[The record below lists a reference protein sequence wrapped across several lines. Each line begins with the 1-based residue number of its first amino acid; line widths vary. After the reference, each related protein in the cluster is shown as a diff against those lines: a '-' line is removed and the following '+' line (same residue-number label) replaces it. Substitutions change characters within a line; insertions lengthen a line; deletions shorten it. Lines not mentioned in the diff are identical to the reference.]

1 MMDRMG
7 EVTVGRNMAR
17 PYRAPGLSAAA
28 RMAGLAAAGILIAA
42 TPPLSGSEI
51 EAPAWRDLNHDGV
64 LDPYEDVRLPIA
76 ERVENLLGQMTLEEK
91 VGSMVHA
98 SLPAA
103 DSPIGASSQG
113 YDMPRVTA
121 MVKSGHISSFITRLV
136 MPPQELARQNN
147 QVQKIAEGTRL
158 GIPVLVSTDP
168 RHHFQATLG
177 ASTTGG
183 GFTLWPDTLGF
194 AALGSADLVRRFGDI
209 ARREYRAVGIHM
221 ALSPQAD
228 VGSEPRWSRFSATFG
243 SDPDTISRLAGAYVE
258 GFQGGKNGVTRDG
271 VATVVKHWVGYG
283 AEPEGFD
290 GHNRYGRNVYLSQAS
305 FADHT
310 RAFDGALAAG
320 SAGVMPSYVVIHG
333 PRVGGKALEPV
344 GAGFNR
350 QLLSDLLRG
359 EKGFRGL
366 IVSDWSITRD
376 CPAACLAPTADD
388 PQTAPAIGMP
398 WGVERLSVVER
409 FAKGVDAGIDQFG
422 GVEEAG
428 PILAA
433 VRQGLLSEAR
443 IDASVRRILTLKF
456 ELGLFEDPFVDE
468 QNARSVVGNSEWQ
481 IEADRAQRE
490 SQILLRNEGSLLPLP
505 AGKKLWL
512 YGADPAVAL
521 AAGYIVVDD
530 PAAADVALIRVATP
544 FERLHPNHFFGSRQH
559 EGRLDFRADDPGV
572 QALTRVARHVPTILA
587 VEMDRPAILTEVAR
601 SSKALLVNF
610 GTSDAALFDVISGR
624 ATACGRLPFA
634 LPSSMEAV
642 RQQQSDLPDDDR
654 SPLFQR
660 GDGLGDPGDGKGC
673 RLSDHER

>member
-1 MMDRMG
+1 MG

-17 PYRAPGLSAAA
+17 LYRAPGLSAAA

-243 SDPDTISRLAGAYVE
+243 SNPDTISRLAGAYVE

-443 IDASVRRILTLKF
+443 IDESVRRILTLKF
-456 ELGLFEDPFVDE
+456 ELGLFEDPFIDE

-572 QALTRVARHVPTILA
+572 QALTRAARHVPTILA

>member
-1 MMDRMG
+1 MG

>member
-1 MMDRMG
+1 
-7 EVTVGRNMAR
+7 MAG
-17 PYRAPGLSAAA
+17 PYRALGLSTAA
-28 RMAGLAAAGILIAA
+28 RMAGLAAAAILIAA
-42 TPPLSGSEI
+42 TPPLSGRQM

-103 DSPIGASSQG
+103 DSPIGASSKG

-121 MVKSGHISSFITRLV
+121 MVKRGHISSFITRLV
-136 MPPQELARQNN
+136 MSPQDLARQNN

-194 AALGSADLVRRFGDI
+194 AALGSADLVRKFGDI

-243 SDPDTISRLAGAYVE
+243 SDPGTISRLAGAYVE
-258 GFQGGKNGVTRDG
+258 GFQGGKDGVTREG

-283 AEPEGFD
+283 AEPDGFD
-290 GHNRYGRNVYLSQAS
+290 GHNHYGRNVYLSQAS

-310 RAFDGALAAG
+310 RAFDGALAAR

-333 PRVGGKALEPV
+333 PRVGGTALEPV

-376 CPAACLAPTADD
+376 CPAACLAPTVDD
-388 PQTAPAIGMP
+388 PQTAQAIGMP
-398 WGVERLSVVER
+398 WGVERLIVVER

-443 IDASVRRILTLKF
+443 IDESVRRILTLKF
-456 ELGLFEDPFVDE
+456 QLGLFDDPFVDE

-490 SQILLRNEGSLLPLP
+490 SQILLRNEGNLLPLP

-512 YGADPAVAL
+512 HGADPAVAL

-572 QALTRVARHVPTILA
+572 QALARAAHHVPTILA

-624 ATACGRLPFA
+624 APACGRLPFA
-634 LPSSMEAV
+634 LPSSMEV
-642 RQQQSDLPDDDR
+642 VQQQQPDLPDDDR
-654 SPLFQR
+654 SPLYQR

-673 RLSDHER
+673 RLNDRER

>member
-1 MMDRMG
+1 MG

-51 EAPAWRDLNHDGV
+51 EARAWRDLNHDGV

-209 ARREYRAVGIHM
+209 ARKEYRAVGIHM

-258 GFQGGKNGVTRDG
+258 GFQGRKDGVTRDG

-290 GHNRYGRNVYLSQAS
+290 GHNHYGRNVYLSQAS

-344 GAGFNR
+344 GAGFNQ

-388 PQTAPAIGMP
+388 PQTAQAIGMP

-443 IDASVRRILTLKF
+443 IDESVRRILTLKF
-456 ELGLFEDPFVDE
+456 ELGLFDDPFVDE